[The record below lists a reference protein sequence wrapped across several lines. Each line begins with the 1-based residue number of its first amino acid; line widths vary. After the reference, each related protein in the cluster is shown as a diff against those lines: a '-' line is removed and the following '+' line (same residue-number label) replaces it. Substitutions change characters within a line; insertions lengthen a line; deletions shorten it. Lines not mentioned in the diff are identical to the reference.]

1 MNIHTEART
10 IRPKVGAAI
19 RYPEVAR
26 SGASEDRPRNAAVAL
41 ARRAI
46 GCASLE
52 ELQFVLTNDT
62 RSVVFFDRCSLIIH
76 FRGRSWLS
84 AASNEPAAHQGTRFA
99 QKAEELAQT
108 LAEQTRPLLVS
119 KDRQKAIPSDAGVS
133 AHSLAACR
141 SFLQETG
148 GDRLLVVP
156 FLVNGIPLG
165 HVVME
170 FFPHTECVEQQIH
183 NFLEI
188 TPFLSAAL
196 LEKLIMEKDA
206 HVVRDLGA
214 LPSAKRRMR
223 RLTKYGR
230 LAVLISALLLMASLV
245 PAPFTVGGEAEIV
258 SDSTQYAFC
267 RVDGVVKEVFVRE
280 GDAVEPETL
289 LARLDSRELDFQT
302 SAWTNQAKIL
312 DHEVSRLVVAAA
324 DKPSILAE
332 KKIVEVKRRAA
343 LNELDFVN
351 WKRRQLD
358 IRSPI
363 RGVVATRDL
372 QSLIGKRYRAGEP
385 FAEIVNPEQLQAA
398 VYVPDARISY
408 VATGMPM
415 DVYLNN
421 APTNALRLHVD
432 YVAPM
437 AEQTLHAGAVFRAT
451 ANIPPRKGLKI
462 GMKGVGRIRVGTLPI
477 WKLLQNRLAAMWN
490 ELSAR
495 F

>member
-1 MNIHTEART
+1 MNIHTQART
-10 IRPKVGAAI
+10 IQPKMGAGI
-19 RYPEVAR
+19 RYPEVSR

-46 GCASLE
+46 ASASLE
-52 ELQFVLTNDT
+52 ELQFVLANDT
-62 RSVVFFDRCSLIIH
+62 RSVVFFDRCFLILH
-76 FRGRSWLS
+76 FRGQSWLS
-84 AASNEPAAHQGTRFA
+84 AASNEPSARLRTRFA
-99 QKAEELAQT
+99 QMAKELAHT
-108 LAEQTRPLLVS
+108 LAEQTRPLLVA
-119 KDRQKAIPSDAGVS
+119 KDSQKAIESDGVS
-133 AHSLAACR
+133 ENTLAACR

-148 GDRLLVVP
+148 GDRLLIVP
-156 FLVNGIPLG
+156 LVAKGIPLG

-170 FFPHTECVEQQIH
+170 FYPRTECVEQQIH
-183 NFLEI
+183 DLLDI

-196 LEKLIMEKDA
+196 LEKLILEKDSN
-206 HVVRDLGA
+206 VPRELGA
-214 LPSAKRRMR
+214 RPSAKRRMW
-223 RLTKYGR
+223 RLNKYGR
-230 LAVLISALLLMASLV
+230 LAILVAGLLLTASLV

-258 SDSTQYAFC
+258 SDSTQFAFC

-280 GDAVEPETL
+280 GETVEPGML

-302 SAWTNQAKIL
+302 SAWTNQTKIL
-312 DHEVSRLVVAAA
+312 DHEISRLVVEAA
-324 DKPSILAE
+324 DKPSVLAE
-332 KKIVEVKRRAA
+332 KKIVEVRRQAA

-358 IRSPI
+358 IRAPI

-385 FAEIVNPEQLQAA
+385 FAEIVNPEQLQSA

-408 VATGMPM
+408 VSPGMPV
-415 DVYLNN
+415 DIYLNN
-421 APTNALRLHVD
+421 APTRATRLHVD

-437 AEQTLHAGAVFRAT
+437 AEQAPHVGNVFRVT
-451 ANIPPRKGLKI
+451 ANIPPTEGLKV
-462 GMKGVGRIRVGTLPI
+462 GMKGVGRIHVGTLPV
-477 WKLLQNRLAAMWN
+477 WKLIRNRLAVMWN